1 MVVLC
6 LVLGS
11 SVMSNKGLGFESRA
25 QRRPNWC
32 FGVMITSNH
41 TICSNLLRLYI
52 YIYEVLC
59 FVTSCSRHGMN
70 GFG

>member
-52 YIYEVLC
+52 YIYMKFYVLLLL
-59 FVTSCSRHGMN
+59 VHVMV
-70 GFG
+70 